1 MKQSHRKLKAGH
13 LQTRAKIRK
22 RPVLKILR
30 ILIRERRR
38 QLQRKVLQAVHR
50 LRKEKRRRH
59 RKTHLR
65 IRHRPPLYRRMAAG
79 SLVSYSIN
87 SMITAWEVQMY
98 YSAPLLLYQRR
109 LIPKPR
115 NPAQVQ
121 LRLPQNSYPQ
131 IRQERLR
138 QSMGSVLYCS
148 GLSTKVRMM
157 PSI

>member
-38 QLQRKVLQAVHR
+38 QLQRKALQAVHR

-98 YSAPLLLYQRR
+98 YSAPLRLYQRR

-115 NPAQVQ
+115 NPTQVQ

-157 PSI
+157 PST